1 MYIHLMSQ
9 HSSRKYFLE
18 PSQGCV
24 KTECWQ
30 TRKLSLLT
38 KLRAMN
44 RHLLSASLL
53 LLLAAPL
60 SALAQAKPA
69 RPIGAI
75 EASNGDQFL
84 MRDGEV
90 VVRQGSTTT
99 PLNKNVV
106 LANGT
111 KVNYKS
117 GIVELPGGK
126 KTTLKEGDYVTMKGD
141 IVFATPGSAAAS
153 RGTTAPAGGQ
163 YEQYVDRNSAPTTA
177 DMEVRLTSL
186 NNRITLMAQK
196 IQLLN
201 DKISLMSSSTQRP
214 ADTSQL
220 DQQIKALDEQL
231 RQVK

>member
-1 MYIHLMSQ
+1 
-9 HSSRKYFLE
+9 
-18 PSQGCV
+18 
-24 KTECWQ
+24 
-30 TRKLSLLT
+30 
-38 KLRAMN
+38 MN
-44 RHLLSASLL
+44 RHLFSLAL
-53 LLLAAPL
+53 FLTVAAPL
-60 SALAQAKPA
+60 STLAQAKPA

-75 EASNGDQFL
+75 EAGSNDQFL
-84 MRDGEV
+84 MREGEV
-90 VVRQGSTTT
+90 VLRQGSTTT
-99 PLNKNVV
+99 PLTKNVV

-141 IVFATPGSAAAS
+141 IVFATPGSAAAA
-153 RGTTAPAGGQ
+153 RGTTAPAGAQ
-163 YEQYVDRNSAPTTA
+163 FEPYVDRNSAPTTA
-177 DMEVRLTSL
+177 DMETRLSSL
-186 NNRITLMAQK
+186 NSRITLMAQK

-201 DKISLMSSSTQRP
+201 DKISLLSSSTQRP